1 MQYMARRT
9 WIWIWVCCLALVSCE
24 KDITI
29 RLDDTTETLVVD
41 ASIENGRPPLV
52 FLSRSLSFFSEISP
66 EILAAS
72 FVRNA
77 EVYLAD
83 GVNRHRLREDSVES
97 FPGSFIYYYT
107 NDPSNPSTAITGRL
121 EGSYTLDITT
131 GGKSYSAR
139 TTIPSITRRIDSL
152 WWEKVDKADDTN
164 QVKLIIRATDKPGFG
179 NYIRY
184 FTKTNRERFL
194 PGFNSVFDDQVIDG
208 TTYTFPV
215 DRGFDKN
222 LDVQDYEP
230 FFYRGDTVTVKLC
243 EIDKVTYDFWRTFEF
258 SYQSVG
264 NPFSTPVKVLSN
276 ISNGALGYF
285 GGYAAQYRTL
295 IIPK

>member
-1 MQYMARRT
+1 MARKG
-9 WIWIWVCCLALVSCE
+9 WIWICCLALVACE

-29 RLDDTTETLVVD
+29 ELDDSAEALVVD

-52 FLSRSLSFFSEISP
+52 ILSRSLGFFSEINP
-66 EILAAS
+66 DILAAS

-77 EVYLAD
+77 EVYMSD
-83 GVNRHRLREDSVES
+83 GVNRHRLREDSVENI
-97 FPGSFIYYYT
+97 PGSFLYFYT
-107 NDPSNPSTAITGRL
+107 NDPSSPSTSIIGRL
-121 EGSYTLDITT
+121 ETSYNLEIKAE
-131 GGKSYSAR
+131 GKTYTAN
-139 TTIPSITRRIDSL
+139 TTIPAITRRIDSL

-184 FTKTNRERFL
+184 FTSTNGERFL
-194 PGFNSVFDDQVIDG
+194 PGLNSVFDDQVIDG

-222 LDVQDYEP
+222 LPVEDYEP
-230 FFYRGDTVTVKLC
+230 FFYRGDTVTIKVG
-243 EIDKVTYDFWRTFEF
+243 EIDRVTYDFWRTFEF

-264 NPFSTPVKVLSN
+264 NPFSSPVKVLSN

-295 IIPK
+295 IVPK

>member
-1 MQYMARRT
+1 MARRI
-9 WIWIWVCCLALVSCE
+9 WIWICCLALASCE

-29 RLDDTTETLVVD
+29 RLDETAETLVVD
-41 ASIENGRPPLV
+41 ASIENGQPPLV
-52 FLSRSLSFFSEISP
+52 ILSRSLSFFSEINP

-77 EVYLAD
+77 EVYVSD
-83 GVNRHRLREDSVES
+83 GVNRHRLREDSVEN
-97 FPGSFIYYYT
+97 FPGAYIYYYT
-107 NDPSNPSTAITGRL
+107 NDPLNPATAITGRV
-121 EGSYTLDITT
+121 EGSYTLDISS
-131 GGKSYSAR
+131 GGKSFSAR
-139 TTIPSITRRIDSL
+139 TTIPAITRRIDSL

-164 QVKLIIRATDKPGFG
+164 QVKLIVRATDKPGFG

-184 FTKTNRERFL
+184 FTKTNGERFL

-295 IIPK
+295 VIPK